1 MKKLSVEI
9 LSNKIIHAK
18 WEEPYYNAS
27 SEMIGLGNP
36 VRRALLPE
44 SLADREFVEQEG
56 GELLAYASIAWKD
69 LPLPVAPVNSDTG
82 I

>member
-27 SEMIGLGNP
+27 GEMIGFGNP
-36 VRRALLPE
+36 VRRALSPD
-44 SLADREFVEQEG
+44 SLLDREFVEQEG
-56 GELLAYASIAWKD
+56 GELLAYANIAWKD
-69 LPLPVAPVNSDTG
+69 LPLPVAPESGNAG
-82 I
+82 M